1 MRLSS
6 MRYKNYTWPHNPET
20 FVVEYR
26 RQMAAYKV
34 PLGGCVLQDLGVNC
48 RILRGEGEFAGP
60 QNYCKVFCCYQKKN
74 AICDTPRINKHGGGR
89 MDYFLFESLSQIPRF
104 LKRKKD
110 VRWEKRKPQ

>member
-48 RILRGEGEFAGP
+48 RILRGP
-60 QNYCKVFCCYQKKN
+60 MRNS
-74 AICDTPRINKHGGGR
+74 KHWRRCFRNRERGC
-89 MDYFLFESLSQIPRF
+89 
-104 LKRKKD
+104 
-110 VRWEKRKPQ
+110 

>member
-26 RQMAAYKV
+26 RQMAAHKV

-48 RILRGEGEFAGP
+48 RILRGEG
-60 QNYCKVFCCYQKKN
+60 
-74 AICDTPRINKHGGGR
+74 GGR
-89 MDYFLFESLSQIPRF
+89 GPMRNSKHWRRCFRNRERGC
-104 LKRKKD
+104 
-110 VRWEKRKPQ
+110 